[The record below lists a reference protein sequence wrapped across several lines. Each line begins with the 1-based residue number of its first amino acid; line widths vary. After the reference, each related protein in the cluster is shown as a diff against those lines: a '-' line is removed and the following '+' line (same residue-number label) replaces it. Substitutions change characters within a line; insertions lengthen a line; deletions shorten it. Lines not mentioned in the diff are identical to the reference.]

1 VKIDLP
7 LAVPDGAL
15 APVPALAAAA
25 EAAGADSISYSELS
39 SDPLLH
45 LTLAAGATSIV
56 ALMTNITVAF
66 ARSPM
71 LLAVQ
76 ARAIQ
81 DYSRGRLLLGL
92 GSQVKPHIERRFGMP
107 WSSPAARMA
116 EYIAAMHAIWHAWAT
131 GSKLDFRGDFYSH
144 TLMTPMFTPPTQQP
158 APPVLVAAVGSQ
170 MTETAGAAADGLLVH
185 SFSTERY
192 LREVTLPA
200 LERGRRRSHG
210 STVKSEFEIVV
221 SPFVVTGA
229 TAEATARCDKRVRE
243 QLAFYGSTPAYKPVL
258 ELHGWGELADELN
271 RLSKTSGSAKWRQMG
286 QLIDDDVL
294 AAFAVVAEPAD
305 VGAELVRRYSDVV
318 TRCSM
323 SALGIDDRSVA
334 EGIADG
340 IRVADRAAKLVRGR
354 PTQQGNVMR

>member
-1 VKIDLP
+1 MKVDFP
-7 LAVPDGAL
+7 LAAPGGAL
-15 APVPALAAAA
+15 AAVPALAAAA
-25 EAAGADSISYSELS
+25 EAAGADSISCSELS

-45 LTLAAGATSIV
+45 LTLAAGATASV

-81 DYSRGRLLLGL
+81 DFSRGRLLLGL
-92 GSQVKPHIERRFGMP
+92 GSQIKPHIERRFNMP
-107 WSSPAARMA
+107 WSAPAARMA
-116 EYIAAMHAIWHAWAT
+116 EYIDAMRAIWNAWET
-131 GSKLDFRGDFYSH
+131 GDKLDFRGDFYSH
-144 TLMTPMFTPPTQQP
+144 TLMTPMFTPPTEQP
-158 APPVLVAAVGSQ
+158 PPPVLVAAVGTR
-170 MTETAGAAADGLLVH
+170 MTETAGAVADGLLVH

-200 LERGRRRSHG
+200 LKRGRCRSRV
-210 STVKSEFEIVV
+210 STGDGEFEIVV

-229 TAEATARCDKRVRE
+229 TPEATARCEERVRE

-271 RLSKTSGSAKWRQMG
+271 RLSKTSDSARWRQMG

-294 AAFAVVAEPAD
+294 ATFAVVAKPSD
-305 VGAELVRRYSDVV
+305 VGAELLRRFGNVV
-318 TRCSM
+318 TRCSI
-323 SALGIDDRSVA
+323 SELGIDDRSVI
-334 EGIADG
+334 EVIADG
-340 IRVADRAAKLVRGR
+340 LRDADRAPELVRGR
-354 PTQQGNVMR
+354 PTNKET